1 MANRIPVVVDA
12 SLLRFSEIP
21 ENDNLDLAGCGIVN
35 AGNITSNT
43 TINSTAVNSNN
54 VYSYGTITSATT
66 INATTSITGDTL
78 SGTTSIT
85 SSNIYAGG
93 TINATSSITGDSITS
108 SNIYA
113 GGNINATDTITAGT
127 VNPTAYH
134 ETFSNVLISSGTV
147 TYDLTTASIFR
158 TDLSNDIITVNFTN
172 PPAANTGI
180 AFIITIVGTGQNNT
194 ITWPSTVKYK
204 DNTAPSINGNVGNV
218 NSFVFLHL

>member
-113 GGNINATDTITAGT
+113 GGTINATGTITAGSNINATDTITAGT

-147 TYDLTTASIFR
+147 TYDLTSASIFR

-180 AFIITIVGTGQNNT
+180 AFIITIVGTGQDNT
-194 ITWPSTVKYK
+194 ITWPSTVKYC
-204 DNTAPSINGNVGNV
+204 
-218 NSFVFLHL
+218 